1 MLSVLSDPAHE
12 RHAEFVEWYGRDFDP
27 KAVDT
32 DRLEQAVA
40 ALAKLMR
47 RRKGSGN
54 RSRVRPDTAS

>member
-12 RHAEFVEWYGRDFDP
+12 RHAEFVEWYGCDFDP

-40 ALAKLMR
+40 ALAKLMG
-47 RRKGSGN
+47 RRKVPKPK
-54 RSRVRPDTAS
+54 SRKT

>member
-32 DRLEQAVA
+32 DGLEQAVA
-40 ALAKLMR
+40 ALAKLMG
-47 RRKGSGN
+47 RRKV
-54 RSRVRPDTAS
+54 RKPKSRKT